1 MYSGITPWDARPG
14 AIDKS
19 MTQTPEGDSEG
30 KTVATAAAAY
40 AGSGLVTPAPFIY
53 RTTRIGGIWRKR
65 QGSFTGRP

>member
-14 AIDKS
+14 AVDKS

-40 AGSGLVTPAPFIY
+40 AGSGLVTPATFI
-53 RTTRIGGIWRKR
+53 
-65 QGSFTGRP
+65 TGQPK